1 MTYLTEQCKNT
12 TSEHYDKKKLKE
24 IKKNIKKVIAGEEL
38 QMDVM
43 QSITNIIIYPRKQ
56 WKELRSKNY
65 LITQSYFD

>member
-1 MTYLTEQCKNT
+1 MQKHIIRTIQQEETEEN
-12 TSEHYDKKKLKE
+12 KE
-24 IKKNIKKVIAGEEL
+24 NIKKVIAGEEL

-56 WKELRSKNY
+56 WKEWRSKNY